1 MPLALPL
8 MAGPGAIRT
17 VVTVSTFNDDG
28 STIGAAVAGVAV
40 VSVLVFV
47 GFACLADLVS
57 RLKPAT
63 TAMMARIGGML
74 LATIGTQLALGGIRT
89 FYES

>member
-1 MPLALPL
+1 
-8 MAGPGAIRT
+8 
-17 VVTVSTFNDDG
+17 VSTFNDDG
-28 STIGAAVAGVAV
+28 STIGAAVVGVAV

-47 GFACLADLVS
+47 GFAFLADLVS